1 MTLYLSPQPVPNLT
15 VCHILERQ
23 EHTEG
28 AIVRTIGLVIL
39 DPQPGGFAPAWRL
52 VILSAPYCDR
62 WRRLDG
68 LRIASLKAFDA
79 LEDRVEAAG
88 RPLAVAS

>member
-1 MTLYLSPQPVPNLT
+1 VTRLYLSPQPVPNLT
-15 VCHILERQ
+15 VCHILDRQ
-23 EHTEG
+23 EHAEG

-68 LRIASLKAFDA
+68 MRIGSLSAFDD
-79 LEDRVEAAG
+79 LEGRAAG
-88 RPLAVAS
+88 AVYPLAVA